1 MISNIF
7 KYSLTFI
14 IVVLIQ
20 LLLCNNIQFSGYI
33 NPYIYIFLILML
45 PYETKSWLLLVL
57 AFILGMTIDI
67 FTGTV
72 GLHTFATV
80 FAAFIRPGILRLTAP
95 RDGYDT
101 LYGLSMSTY
110 GLNWYLVYASI
121 TVFAHHFVL
130 FYLEV
135 FRFDNFFGTLLR
147 VILSSIF
154 SLAFILLL
162 ELTRKGK

>member
-7 KYSLTFI
+7 KYSLNFI
-14 IVVLIQ
+14 IVVLVQ

-45 PYETKSWLLLVL
+45 PYETKSWLLLLL

-67 FTGTV
+67 FTGTM

-95 RDGYDT
+95 RDGYDI

-110 GLNWYLVYASI
+110 GFKWYLAYASI
-121 TVFAHHFVL
+121 TVFVHHFVL

-154 SLAFILLL
+154 SLVFILLL